1 MSMQKVILILFSLTL
16 TTAATL
22 AKDYPVLDKDVHL
35 VVRAVADGSAGEH
48 SPFYVLLLP
57 DHNPVIFKTF
67 DSKDMERV
75 IGNCLTAGSIL
86 HYDPNPDIEIPTG
99 VPTSAQIQSLTDFCK
114 KKGISLVVSTT
125 S

>member
-1 MSMQKVILILFSLTL
+1 MSVKKIILILFGLTL

-35 VVRAVADGSAGEH
+35 VVRAIADGSAGEH

-75 IGNCLTAGSIL
+75 IGTCLAAGSIL
-86 HYDPNPDIEIPTG
+86 HYDPNPDIETPTG
-99 VPTSAQIQSLTDFCK
+99 VPTSAQIQLLTDFCK
-114 KKGISLVVSTT
+114 KKGISLVVSTAL
-125 S
+125 